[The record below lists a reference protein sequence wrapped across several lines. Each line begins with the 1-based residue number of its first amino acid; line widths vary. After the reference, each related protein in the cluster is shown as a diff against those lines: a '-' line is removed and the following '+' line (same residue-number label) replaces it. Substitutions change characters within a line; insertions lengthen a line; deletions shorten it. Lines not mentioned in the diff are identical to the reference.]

1 MDVQAINKYN
11 RISAAKVAEVT
22 REIQGLS
29 VSRALD
35 TLRFIPRKAARMV
48 EKTLK
53 SALANATNNAD
64 LRAETL
70 VVKIAAAE
78 KGPVFKRFKASARGM
93 ASPRLRR
100 TSHIRIVLSDEGE
113 MRSQRAAGQRGVTK
127 AAASEPATEPKPKA
141 ATTE

>member
-11 RISAAKVAEVT
+11 RISAQKVAEVT
-22 REIQGLS
+22 REIQGKS
-29 VSRALD
+29 VSHALD
-35 TLRFIPRKAARMV
+35 TLRFIPRKAARIV

-53 SALANATNNAD
+53 SALANATNNAE

-100 TSHIRIVLSDEGE
+100 TSHIRIVLSDEGGN
-113 MRSQRAAGQRGVTK
+113 RAKRNGKRDATAK
-127 AAASEPATEPKPKA
+127 TEAAPATSALETKPDKS
-141 ATTE
+141 E

>member
-11 RISAAKVAEVT
+11 RISPAKVQEVT
-22 REIQGLS
+22 REIQGKS
-29 VSRALD
+29 VSQALD
-35 TLRFIPRKAARMV
+35 TLRFIPRKAARLV

-64 LRAETL
+64 LPAESL
-70 VVKIAAAE
+70 RVKIATAE

-100 TSHIRIVLSDEGE
+100 TSNIRIVLTGE
-113 MRSQRAAGQRGVTK
+113 PASVSAPRPSPKQRK
-127 AAASEPATEPKPKA
+127 AAPAEPSAPPAKPEITE
-141 ATTE
+141 

>member
-11 RISAAKVAEVT
+11 RISPAKVLEIT
-22 REIQGLS
+22 REIQGKS
-29 VSRALD
+29 VSQALD
-35 TLRFIPRKAARMV
+35 TLRFIPRKAARIV

-64 LRAETL
+64 LRAESL
-70 VVKIAAAE
+70 RVKTATAE

-100 TSHIRIVLSDEGE
+100 TSNVRIVLTDEP
-113 MRSQRAAGQRGVTK
+113 VH
-127 AAASEPATEPKPKA
+127 ASPPRPLPKPRNRTA
-141 ATTE
+141 AQTAAPQAKPPIPQ

>member
-11 RISAAKVAEVT
+11 RISTAKVAEVT

-29 VSRALD
+29 VSHALD
-35 TLRFIPRKAARMV
+35 TLRFIPRKAARIV

-64 LRAETL
+64 LRSETL

-100 TSHIRIVLSDEGE
+100 TSHIRIVLSDEGGK
-113 MRSQRAAGQRGVTK
+113 RSQRNGKQRGRMN
-127 AAASEPATEPKPKA
+127 AAPETASEPKTKP

>member
-11 RISAAKVAEVT
+11 RISTQKVAEVT
-22 REIQGLS
+22 REIQGMS

-64 LRAETL
+64 LRTETL

-100 TSHIRIVLSDEGE
+100 TSHIRIVLSDEG
-113 MRSQRAAGQRGVTK
+113 QRPQRNGKHGKSAQPEAAP
-127 AAASEPATEPKPKA
+127 AASEPRTK
-141 ATTE
+141 TTKSE